1 MSEMLRPI
9 QRLAIGRV
17 SLSFVL
23 SLLAC
28 QPHLMHRALLSLML
42 LSTVIRPCSVY
53 TCVHV
58 QRGWDDTH
66 ISPRSCPSAGA
77 KLCTYHRW
85 FSRPNPQV
93 TEPYFELPLSR
104 RSLGQ
109 LFRFRLSSHSLPI
122 EQGRRAKLPRAM
134 RFCPFCPGHHVGDE
148 RHLVFECP
156 ALQHIRQH
164 YADIYSDARSR
175 MRLFMWHKDQKAVAS
190 CLLSLLSQYDS
201 LLG

>member
-1 MSEMLRPI
+1 MHYQSSFDGSVVHLASLKIMVNAELPDNGSKVVVMALESGSVVIDAAQHRDHAL
-9 QRLAIGRV
+9 QR
-17 SLSFVL
+17 
-23 SLLAC
+23 
-28 QPHLMHRALLSLML
+28 
-42 LSTVIRPCSVY
+42 
-53 TCVHV
+53 V

-134 RFCPFCPGHHVGDE
+134 RFCPLCPGHHVGM
-148 RHLVFECP
+148 RGIWFLS
-156 ALQHIRQH
+156 AQHCSTFGSIMPTSIQMHILR
-164 YADIYSDARSR
+164 
-175 MRLFMWHKDQKAVAS
+175 
-190 CLLSLLSQYDS
+190 
-201 LLG
+201 